1 MCPALFCCSFL
12 AVFAVCP
19 CTANTLR
26 FAHVPN
32 VSVQLFYVR
41 SVSKKIL
48 HVFGVSVLRSN
59 FAVQGSC
66 DADGES
72 ITTKCVTCSR
82 VIFRKQRSCFPY
94 IPLFRG
100 LGGKG
105 REGWALGTGEAGPQC
120 IASPFGVFQRGL
132 YLCL

>member
-19 CTANTLR
+19 CAANTLR

-59 FAVQGSC
+59 FAAKRTYDRDSEFRAAKC
-66 DADGES
+66 D
-72 ITTKCVTCSR
+72 TCSR
-82 VIFRKQRSCFPY
+82 VISGNNVVCSPY